1 MSAPNPGRY
10 REHLVSAENFQVIR
24 QLTLELANVPREP
37 MVELGWNPKNGDY
50 LKQLAR
56 SVPSQ
61 ITAPTRVKLV
71 ILDEEINDPTS
82 PGRSSVAEEEPESPS
97 DIVRYLPKSI
107 AAMYPK
113 LLRAAFEALGE
124 PETRYRTG
132 FYEGEVVEALNAIDG
147 VSGN

>member
-1 MSAPNPGRY
+1 MSAPDPGRY

-37 MVELGWNPKNGDY
+37 MVELGWNPKSGDY

-82 PGRSSVAEEEPESPS
+82 PGRSSVTEEEPESPS

-107 AAMYPK
+107 AAVYPK
-113 LLRAAFEALGE
+113 LLRAAFQALGE
-124 PETRYRTG
+124 LETRYRTG

>member
-1 MSAPNPGRY
+1 MPEPNLGRY

-24 QLTLELANVPREP
+24 QLTFELANVPREP
-37 MVELGWNPKNGDY
+37 MVKLGWNPKNGDY

-71 ILDEEINDPTS
+71 VLDEEINDPTL
-82 PGRSSVAEEEPESPS
+82 PGRLYAAEEEPEPPS

-107 AAMYPK
+107 AAVYPN

-124 PETRYRTG
+124 LETRYRTG
-132 FYEGEVVEALNAIDG
+132 FYEDEVIEALNAIDG
-147 VSGN
+147 VSEN